1 MLAHAQGGEFFDYC
15 LVEFADAVR
24 PNLTIV
30 DARLILAKAGPSF
43 HPGKSE
49 IVRAERMVFSGDM
62 VAADFYCGRLM
73 ERLDPTFQSSARLER
88 QLEYAQSLRLG
99 EPNMAKTELLEV

>member
-1 MLAHAQGGEFFDYC
+1 
-15 LVEFADAVR
+15 
-24 PNLTIV
+24 
-30 DARLILAKAGPSF
+30 
-43 HPGKSE
+43 
-49 IVRAERMVFSGDM
+49 
-62 VAADFYCGRLM
+62 M